1 MKVLFAVNNE
11 KVSEAI
17 IRKYQAMYKEII
29 SWKNV
34 YYFNAIIKELQ
45 RDKTYDR
52 IVIGEDLEPYTNNNY
67 EVIDNF
73 LFDKLDN
80 ISDEA
85 TKADGSDIPIIFIA
99 TERRSKGNPL
109 IIKLFGIGIYN
120 VLIGADRSYENVCK
134 LIGKPRTKKEAKI
147 YYGIDSD
154 DVEEYQSMSP
164 DSVPEEEMANI
175 LKHYKRLGKDES
187 LYVKSFDEIAAQ
199 YTDSQLKIIA
209 AKLPLNVKAVLE
221 EKSDRYQQVMIGSVK
236 NQIKNLREAEAK
248 KITMKNISTSKGAN
262 KIGLINE
269 QLEKSKLT
277 RPVVIP
283 SSVNLNNVS
292 KVYKGSKMPEMEE
305 KMPDPNI
312 EDDSI
317 KLENEEIE
325 EVKRGRGRPKKT
337 QSDIF
342 VEEPIEQI
350 EQQGLPSTE
359 PELNNVSEPE
369 VEQPKRGR
377 GRPKKTQ
384 TEMQDTVNL
393 FDMAEQNADNINKAE
408 EVPNLFD
415 MPEIDDTDVPKMI
428 EKEPEMLPGFDD
440 EPVAPTKIQQE
451 QPISNNLVND
461 NSIVYTNNVVNS
473 LQERANRAPA
483 REISSL
489 IAQNQKI
496 VSFVGTSKNGTSFL
510 VNNLATL
517 LSQRGIKTA
526 LLDLTQNQNSYYI
539 YNMNDDSLRNK
550 AYKCAENL
558 RNGIID
564 GINVNKNFSVFTSVP
579 GEENNFEDYS
589 NILATLLKEYSV
601 VLLDCDFNTNENYFA
616 NSSEIY
622 LVQTYDILTIQPLT
636 AFLNELQHKGIL
648 KEEKLRIIINKTLK
662 LKGLTDEMIV
672 GGISCYND
680 PASTYQNVLFH
691 KANVKYLSIPFEE
704 QTYAKYLE
712 RLVDC
717 NVSLNGYSKYF
728 IDALTRLADMVY
740 PLIANNSYRP
750 SNDYNNYGNR
760 NTKQQTGFRN
770 MNDTLNKM
778 RQKY

>member
-99 TERRSKGNPL
+99 TERRNKGNPL

-236 NQIKNLREAEAK
+236 NQIKNLREAEAE
-248 KITMKNISTSKGAN
+248 KITMKNISTFKGAN

-292 KVYKGSKMPEMEE
+292 KVYKGSKMPEMDE

-337 QSDIF
+337 Q
-342 VEEPIEQI
+342 
-350 EQQGLPSTE
+350 TE
-359 PELNNVSEPE
+359 
-369 VEQPKRGR
+369 
-377 GRPKKTQ
+377 T
-384 TEMQDTVNL
+384 QDTVNL
-393 FDMAEQNADNINKAE
+393 FDMAEQNADDINKAE

-428 EKEPEMLPGFDD
+428 ENEPEMLPGFDD

-461 NSIVYTNNVVNS
+461 NSTVYTNNVVNS

-550 AYKCAENL
+550 AYKCVENL

-750 SNDYNNYGNR
+750 SNNYNNYGNR

>member
-99 TERRSKGNPL
+99 TERRNKGNPL

-236 NQIKNLREAEAK
+236 NQIKNLREAEAE

-292 KVYKGSKMPEMEE
+292 KVYKGSKMPEMDE

-337 QSDIF
+337 Q
-342 VEEPIEQI
+342 
-350 EQQGLPSTE
+350 TE
-359 PELNNVSEPE
+359 
-369 VEQPKRGR
+369 
-377 GRPKKTQ
+377 T
-384 TEMQDTVNL
+384 QDTVNL
-393 FDMAEQNADNINKAE
+393 FDMAEQNADDINKAE

-428 EKEPEMLPGFDD
+428 ENEPEMLPGFDD

-461 NSIVYTNNVVNS
+461 NSTVYTNNVVNS

-750 SNDYNNYGNR
+750 SNNYNNYGNR